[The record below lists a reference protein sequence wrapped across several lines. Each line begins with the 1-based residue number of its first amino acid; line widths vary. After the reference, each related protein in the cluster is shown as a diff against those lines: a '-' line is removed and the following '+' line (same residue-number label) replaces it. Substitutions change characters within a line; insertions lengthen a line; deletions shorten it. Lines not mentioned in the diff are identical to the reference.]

1 LSGRGYLIALEGG
14 EACGK
19 TTQARLLAEALG
31 TVPTREP
38 GGSAL
43 GEAVRALLLEHR
55 FGPIAPRTELLLFL
69 AQRAEHVAEVVIPE
83 LEKGHHVVTDR
94 FSASTIAYQGYGRGL
109 SLDEVRQGCDL
120 ATGGLWPD
128 LSILLEVPPRDA
140 LLRRV
145 AAEQHD
151 LDHRGRPDRIEAEGE
166 CFHEAV
172 ARGFATMATSDPER
186 WLVVDGTGPTA
197 EVAAR
202 IRSGVGL
209 RLGVRFR

>member
-94 FSASTIAYQGYGRGL
+94 FSASTIAY
-109 SLDEVRQGCDL
+109 
-120 ATGGLWPD
+120 
-128 LSILLEVPPRDA
+128 
-140 LLRRV
+140 
-145 AAEQHD
+145 
-151 LDHRGRPDRIEAEGE
+151 
-166 CFHEAV
+166 
-172 ARGFATMATSDPER
+172 
-186 WLVVDGTGPTA
+186 
-197 EVAAR
+197 
-202 IRSGVGL
+202 
-209 RLGVRFR
+209 